1 ELRHALVRDHGA
13 VALVAHRHRYGHEA
27 PLALL
32 GEVLVLEDGRDA
44 QERGAEPADEFGLGP
59 LPAVAPALAA
69 DGLVTPF
76 EQAHEPARQAVLG
89 PGVVHAAPDVEIA
102 AALELLQPAPGEAE
116 GEPGAAARVRA
127 PLAQQ
132 VAAVAEA
139 ADADVGLLEGVDL
152 VGRVQKQLALLLVA
166 LGRNRGLDGALK
178 AGERELEL
186 GFVVQVLDLGEPER
200 LG

>member
-1 ELRHALVRDHGA
+1 ERNRRARAADLLEAFLHGVDLQRAAHPLGIGGRTDGHAADEVVLAAFGGLEGEDVELRHALVRDHGA

-27 PLALL
+27 PLALP
-32 GEVLVLEDGRDA
+32 GEVLVLEEGRDA

-132 VAAVAEA
+132 VAAVAE
-139 ADADVGLLEGVDL
+139 
-152 VGRVQKQLALLLVA
+152 
-166 LGRNRGLDGALK
+166 
-178 AGERELEL
+178 
-186 GFVVQVLDLGEPER
+186 
-200 LG
+200 